1 MNYMIF
7 MNKNIFKDQ
16 SILVTGG
23 TGSFGKCFI
32 GTVIKK
38 FSPKKLV
45 VLSRDELKQYKLS
58 QEINEKKYPCIR
70 YFLGDVRDKDRI
82 NRAFSGI
89 DIVIH
94 AAAMKHVPAAEYNP
108 TECIATNILGA
119 QNIIDAAISNNVKL
133 VLALSTD
140 KAANPI
146 NLYGAS
152 KLCSDKLFI
161 AANNLAGKHK
171 TRFSIVRYGNVI
183 GSRGSVIPY
192 FKELIARGQ
201 KKLPLTHQNMTRFI
215 ISLQDGVNFVINRLI
230 DMKGG
235 EIFVPK
241 IRSLRII
248 DLIEV
253 MAGKGNFDVV
263 GTRPGEKLHEVM
275 IPKEE
280 SFNCIELEDF
290 YVIPPTFSWW
300 NKKELEKNLIKSGK
314 IVNKEY
320 EFNSGNKDLLLS
332 KKEIKDLL
340 M

>member
-1 MNYMIF
+1 MK
-7 MNKNIFKDQ
+7 KNIFKDQ

-32 GTVIKK
+32 RTIIKK

-58 QEINEKKYPCIR
+58 QEISEKKYPCIR

-82 NRAFSGI
+82 YRAFSGI

-161 AANNLAGKHK
+161 AANNLVGKHK

-192 FKELIARGQ
+192 FKELIAGGK

-215 ISLQDGVNFVINRLI
+215 ISLQDGVNFVIKRLI

-235 EIFVPK
+235 EIFIPK

-253 MAGKGNFDVV
+253 MVGKGNFDII
-263 GTRPGEKLHEVM
+263 GTRPGEKLHEIM

-280 SFNCIELEDF
+280 SLNCIELKDF
-290 YVIPPTFSWW
+290 YIIPPTFSWW
-300 NKKELEKNLIKSGK
+300 NKKELENKLVKSGK
-314 IVNKEY
+314 TINIEY
-320 EFNSGNKDLLLS
+320 EHNSGNKDLLLS
-332 KKEIKDLL
+332 KKEIKNLL
-340 M
+340 K